1 MIQPGFLLKLQNT
14 DINFAF
20 LSSQIESVLP
30 LSVRLK
36 GIEKKFVRS
45 FFTENLT

>member
-1 MIQPGFLLKLQNT
+1 MIQPGFLLK
-14 DINFAF
+14 

-36 GIEKKFVRS
+36 GIEKNLLGR